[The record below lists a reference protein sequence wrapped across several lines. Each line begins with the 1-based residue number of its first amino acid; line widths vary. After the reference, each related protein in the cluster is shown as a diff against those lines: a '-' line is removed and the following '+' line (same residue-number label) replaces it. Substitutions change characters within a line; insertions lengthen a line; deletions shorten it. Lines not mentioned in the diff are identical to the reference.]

1 MPIKSKTIVPFT
13 QAMLLGGVL
22 FLVGVAGIW
31 YSGEFKLFASLFSPG
46 SLLIFGVVYFGW
58 AFIFYRTI
66 AKVQRQEV
74 DSWRAVD
81 GEIDAVT
88 KETHALFTELSAEFN
103 SQYRT
108 MQDEV
113 TQVRTILTD
122 AIDKLITSFTNL
134 NEESRRQQE
143 IALKLT
149 ARHNGE
155 ESGHEAESEKAGQAF
170 PISFEGFVKETS
182 DTLSLFVESTIETSK
197 TAMSLVEMMDSVT
210 AEVSHILGILGEI
223 EAISKQTNLLALN
236 AAIEAARAGEAGRG
250 FAVVAD
256 EVRSLSNRSNH
267 FSDQIRS
274 HMETVHQSVTQAE
287 SAINALASKDM
298 NFALRNKTRVQEMM
312 DNIQTLNQEMADAV
326 SELTDISGQVEQNV
340 NTAITS
346 LQFQD
351 LTTQLLGHIDKRI
364 AAMESVMD
372 SIAAIPL
379 AEESSATEAS
389 IECRLRLQHFKEALT
404 EAAKLVEQVKHNP
417 VSQAEMSA
425 GDIELF

>member
-1 MPIKSKTIVPFT
+1 
-13 QAMLLGGVL
+13 MLLGGVL

-31 YSGEFKLFASLFSPG
+31 YSGNFLLLASLFTPG
-46 SLLIFGVVYFGW
+46 SLAVFGVVYFGW
-58 AFIFYRTI
+58 AIIFYHSLN
-66 AKVQRQEV
+66 KVRRQEITDWQDV
-74 DSWRAVD
+74 DQ
-81 GEIDAVT
+81 EIDAVT
-88 KETHALFTELSAEFN
+88 KETHALFSELSGEFT
-103 SQYRT
+103 SQYQT
-108 MQDEV
+108 MQEEV
-113 TQVRTILTD
+113 SQVRTILTD

-134 NEESRRQQE
+134 NEESHRQQE
-143 IALKLT
+143 IALTLT
-149 ARHNGE
+149 ARHNNHNGNGDEQTGNETEGE
-155 ESGHEAESEKAGQAF
+155 DF

-256 EVRSLSNRSNH
+256 EVRSLSDRSNH
-267 FSDQIRS
+267 FSDQIRA
-274 HMETVHQSVTQAE
+274 HMETVHLSVTQAE
-287 SAINALASKDM
+287 QAINALASKDM

-312 DNIQTLNQEMADAV
+312 DNIQTLNEEMASAV

-340 NTAITS
+340 NTAVTS

-351 LTTQLLGHIDKRI
+351 LTTQLLGHIERRI
-364 AAMESVMD
+364 SAMESVMG
-372 SIAAIPL
+372 SIAAISL
-379 AEESSATEAS
+379 EEEDKTSDAS
-389 IECRLRLQHFKEALT
+389 LECRLRLQHFKEALT

-417 VSQAEMSA
+417 VSQAEMSS